1 MHRLLFEYLKKAGVC
16 QPFFSSLFITSTH
29 LIAIFLY
36 FSSSSYVWANED
48 CDKLMEDEN
57 WQQTAIGLN
66 GRDTWIGNNLTN
78 YSFDLEES
86 CYCPEQAVMRIKV
99 CERSVFSVKNQET
112 GELFKE
118 TATLMKYRT
127 IMGYFDLIQE
137 LQSQHPDEIRVKLN
151 RYLGY
156 PEEVWIN
163 PSYKTG
169 DDEINIRIS
178 NVVPL
183 SHN

>member
-1 MHRLLFEYLKKAGVC
+1 MHRFLFDFLKKADVC
-16 QPFFSSLFITSTH
+16 QPFFSSLFIKSTH
-29 LIAIFLY
+29 LIVIFLY
-36 FSSSSYVWANED
+36 SSLSIVSANED
-48 CDKLMEDEN
+48 CGKLTEDEN
-57 WQQTAIGLN
+57 WQQTVSGLN
-66 GRDTWIGNNLTN
+66 GWDTWTGNNLIN
-78 YSFDLEES
+78 YSFDLAES

-99 CERSVFSVKNQET
+99 CEGSVFSVENLET

-118 TATLMKYRT
+118 TTTLIKYRT
-127 IMGYFDLIQE
+127 ITGYFDLVQE

-156 PEEVWIN
+156 PEEIWIN

-169 DDEINIRIS
+169 DDEINIRIN